1 MTMNK
6 DKAKRIVEIAQIML
20 TLQKELKEIGVTVGF
35 SQSLSDAVSYSQGYL
50 KASDDL
56 VQLEE
61 VK

>member
-1 MTMNK
+1 MNK